1 MGKTELRRKAAA
13 WTAGAM
19 VLTAAAAALGG
30 CAQKQG
36 AEKAAAE
43 VVRAGAMPYY
53 LSVPLQVM
61 KDEGL
66 DAKYG
71 FELNI
76 IDFPS
81 GGPMAEALGAGE
93 WDIGPIGAGG
103 MIAIP
108 NYNARLICD
117 IESEMDGAWIFARPD
132 SDIAKAGKT
141 LGDFPELIG
150 SGDSVKGAA
159 ILGTVGNISHYM
171 AIDYVSKFGLSMED
185 VNFLNMETSNVYTA
199 FVSGQGDL
207 ACMGS
212 PSAGLKLMEEGYV
225 LVGGLRQQGNPQQD
239 SMLVSEDF
247 YDNHYDTCVNFMA
260 AWLEACGK
268 LNTDQA
274 YEEKMVAKFYSDHGR
289 SDFTEKDVKD
299 ECGWN
304 TYVDASNIHDKKT
317 GEWMRGLIQCY
328 VEAGA
333 MDENVLEALD
343 KNISTD
349 IVEDAMKKLE
359 NK

>member
-1 MGKTELRRKAAA
+1 MIRRILKK
-13 WTAGAM
+13 
-19 VLTAAAAALGG
+19 TAAVAVVSMMVCSMFTG
-30 CAQKQG
+30 CGKNG
-36 AEKAAAE
+36 ETKDTG
-43 VVRAGAMPYY
+43 VKTVRAGAMPYY
-53 LSVPLQVM
+53 LSVPLQVI
-61 KDEGL
+61 KDEKL
-66 DAKYG
+66 DQKYG
-71 FELNI
+71 YQLEI

-108 NYNARLICD
+108 NYNAKLIAD
-117 IESEMDGAWIFARPD
+117 VEYEMDGAWIFARPD
-132 SDIAKAGKT
+132 SEIAKAGKNLT
-141 LGDFPELIG
+141 DYPELIG
-150 SGDSVKGAA
+150 SADSIGGAT

-171 AIDYVSKFGLSMED
+171 DIDYVSKYGLSIDD

-239 SMLVSEDF
+239 SILVSEDF
-247 YDNHYDTCVNFMA
+247 YKDNYDTCVNFMA
-260 AWLEACGK
+260 SWLEAAAK
-268 LNTDQA
+268 LNSDQE
-274 YEEKMVAKFYSDHGR
+274 YEETMVTKFYTEHGR
-289 SDFTEKDVKD
+289 SDFSEKDVKD

-304 TYVDASNIHDKKT
+304 TYMDASNIKDKET
-317 GEWMRGLIQCY
+317 GAWMQGLIQCY

-333 MDENVLEALD
+333 MEENVLDALKQNTTAD
-343 KNISTD
+343 V
-349 IVEDAMKKLE
+349 VEDALKKLE
-359 NK
+359 K